1 METRNV
7 QMTVESKGL
16 NIPCVIA
23 SFSSGYSYFAQHI
36 PTGENW
42 YIVGI
47 DVKGNRV
54 CAGGWP
60 PSIGK
65 LSDCKNFEKNLPLD
79 ESELKYRERKFG
91 LNWL

>member
-1 METRNV
+1 MNKLS
-7 QMTVESKGL
+7 QKPAL
-16 NIPCVIA
+16 NKHGVIA
-23 SFSSGYSYFAQHI
+23 SFSPGYSYFAHHI

-42 YIVGI
+42 YILGI
-47 DVKGNRV
+47 DVKGDRV

-79 ESELKYRERKFG
+79 ESEISYRTRKFG
-91 LNWL
+91 SNWL